1 MKKIVFSNLTIIL
14 ALIIGAIFGLFENNF
29 IYQVATVIT
38 TIFLNLLKLIGI
50 PIVFLSLVSNIAGMK
65 DLQEMKI
72 FGRKIFGYAI
82 LTTLIAA
89 SIALIIFLII
99 NPIHKSVVV
108 LKPTEQ
114 TASYLSFLV
123 DAIPDNFF
131 KAFVNNN
138 VISVAILGIIFGIAI
153 LFLPKENKKT
163 LHHFFNSFFLVFL
176 KITKFIIALMPIG
189 IFGFVCLFVK
199 EIKQNS
205 DNLKDLILYSSCVV
219 GANLIQGLIILPLF
233 LKLKKIS
240 PIRTFKGMSSALI
253 TAFFTKSS
261 NAALPISIKCSQDN
275 LKISPK
281 VANVTHSLCSVINMN
296 ACAGFILITTLFV
309 SKSFGMHFSIFEM
322 IMWIFLATIAA
333 IGNAGVPMGCYF
345 LTCAFL
351 SSMNVPLYLM
361 GLILPI
367 YTIID
372 MIESALNV
380 WSNSCICQ
388 VIDKEIKEPISTPT
402 IPIKT
407 IE

>member
-1 MKKIVFSNLTIIL
+1 MKKIIFSNLTIIF
-14 ALIIGAIFGLFENNF
+14 ALILGIIFGSLENSF
-29 IYQVATVIT
+29 IYQVANFVT
-38 TIFLNLLKLIGI
+38 TIFLNLLKLIGV

-65 DLQEMKI
+65 NLQEMKTL
-72 FGRKIFGYAI
+72 GRKIFSYAI
-82 LTTLIAA
+82 ITTLIAA
-89 SIALIIFLII
+89 TIALILFLII
-99 NPIHKSVVV
+99 NPTHKVDVAI
-108 LKPTEQ
+108 KTTEQ
-114 TASYLSFLV
+114 SSSYLSFLIE
-123 DAIPDNFF
+123 AIPDNFF

-138 VISVAILGIIFGIAI
+138 VISVAILGIIFGLAI

-219 GANLIQGLIILPLF
+219 GANLIQGIIVLPLF
-233 LKLKKIS
+233 LKLKNIS
-240 PIRTFKGMSSALI
+240 PTKTLKGMSTALI

-261 NAALPISIKCSQDN
+261 SAALPISIKCSEDN
-275 LKISPK
+275 LKISKK

-309 SKSFGMHFSIFEM
+309 SKSFGMHFSILEM
-322 IMWIFLATIAA
+322 VMWIFLATIAA

-345 LTCAFL
+345 LTTAFL

-380 WSNSCICQ
+380 WSNSCICT
-388 VIDKEIKEPISTPT
+388 VIDKEIKEPVST
-402 IPIKT
+402 PIKT

>member
-1 MKKIVFSNLTIIL
+1 MKKIVFSNLTIII
-14 ALIIGAIFGLFENNF
+14 ALVLGVFFGLLQNNF
-29 IYQVATVIT
+29 IYQIASFVS
-38 TIFLNLLKLIGI
+38 TIFLNLLKLIGV

-65 DLQEMKI
+65 SFDEMKI
-72 FGRKIFGYAI
+72 LGRKIFTYAI
-82 LTTLIAA
+82 MTTLIAA
-89 SIALIIFLII
+89 TIALILFLII
-99 NPIHKSVVV
+99 NPTHKSDIAITT
-108 LKPTEQ
+108 TEKS
-114 TASYLSFLV
+114 ASYLSFLIEAV
-123 DAIPDNFF
+123 PDNFF

-138 VISVAILGIIFGIAI
+138 VIAVAILGIFFGFAI

-163 LHHFFNSFFLVFL
+163 LSHFFHSFFLVFL

-199 EIKQNS
+199 EIKQSS

-219 GANLIQGLIILPLF
+219 GANLIQGIIVLPLF

-240 PIRTFKGMSSALI
+240 PTKTFKGMSAALL

-261 NAALPISIKCSQDN
+261 NAALPISIKCAEDN
-275 LKISPK
+275 LKISSK

-309 SKSFGMHFSIFEM
+309 SKSFGMHFSILEM

-345 LTCAFL
+345 LTSSFL
-351 SSMNVPLYLM
+351 SSMGVPLYLM

-367 YTIID
+367 YAIID

-380 WSNSCICQ
+380 WSNSCICT
-388 VIDKEIKEPISTPT
+388 VIDKELKEPIGA
-402 IPIKT
+402 PIKA

>member
-1 MKKIVFSNLTIIL
+1 MKKILFSNLSIL
-14 ALIIGAIFGLFENNF
+14 IAIVLGILLGLLNNPF
-29 IYQVATVIT
+29 ILQVSTVVT
-38 TIFLNLLKLIGI
+38 SIFLKLLKLIGV

-65 DLQEMKI
+65 SFHEMKTL
-72 FGRKIFGYAI
+72 GRKIFGYAVI
-82 LTTLIAA
+82 TTIVAA
-89 SIALIIFLII
+89 TIALILFVII
-99 NPIHKSVVV
+99 NPSHSTDLGNTSVQH
-108 LKPTEQ
+108 TGN
-114 TASYLSFLV
+114 YLGFLI
-123 DAIPDNFF
+123 DAVPDNFL

-138 VISVAILGIIFGIAI
+138 VIAVALLGILFGLAI

-163 LHHFFNSFFLVFL
+163 LHHFFSSFFMVFL

-199 EIKQNS
+199 ELRENT
-205 DNLKDLILYSSCVV
+205 DNLKDLILYTSCVV

-233 LKLKKIS
+233 LKLKKLS
-240 PIRTFKGMSSALI
+240 PAKTFKSMHPALL

-261 NAALPISIKCSQDN
+261 NAALPISIKCSEEK
-275 LKISPK
+275 LGISSK

-296 ACAGFILITTLFV
+296 ACAGFILITVLFV
-309 SKSFGMHFSIFEM
+309 CKSVGIHFSFLQM

-345 LTCAFL
+345 LTTAFL
-351 SSMNVPLYLM
+351 TSMNVPIYLM

-380 WSNSCICQ
+380 WSNSCICT
-388 VIDKEIKEPISTPT
+388 VVDKETKEAVP

>member
-1 MKKIVFSNLTIIL
+1 MKKILFSNLAIII
-14 ALIIGAIFGLFENNF
+14 ALVLGVIFGLLQNNF
-29 IYQVATVIT
+29 IYQIATFVT
-38 TIFLNLLKLIGI
+38 TIFLNLLKLIGV

-65 DLQEMKI
+65 SFDEMKI
-72 FGRKIFGYAI
+72 LGRKIFTYAI
-82 LTTLIAA
+82 ATTLIAA
-89 SIALIIFLII
+89 TIALILFLII
-99 NPIHKSVVV
+99 NPTHKSDIAITT
-108 LKPTEQ
+108 TEKS
-114 TASYLSFLV
+114 ASYLSFLIEAV
-123 DAIPDNFF
+123 PDNFF

-138 VISVAILGIIFGIAI
+138 VIAVAILGIIFGFAI

-163 LHHFFNSFFLVFL
+163 LSHFFNSFFLVFL

-189 IFGFVCLFVK
+189 IFGFVCLFIK

-205 DNLKDLILYSSCVV
+205 DNLKDLVLYSSCVV
-219 GANLIQGLIILPLF
+219 GANLLQGLIVLPLF

-240 PIRTFKGMSSALI
+240 PIKTFKGMSTALL

-261 NAALPISIKCSQDN
+261 NAALPISIKCSEDN
-275 LKISPK
+275 LKISSK

-309 SKSFGMHFSIFEM
+309 SKNFGMHFSILEM

-345 LTCAFL
+345 LTTAFL

-367 YTIID
+367 YAIID

-380 WSNSCICQ
+380 WSNSCICT
-388 VIDKEIKEPISTPT
+388 VIDKELKEPIRA
-402 IPIKT
+402 PIKT